1 MGDCFSLYDIPYLS
15 ANTAIEIENL
25 MVNDEEPLSSLDKLT
40 KTLDSI
46 LKKEGFEE
54 NPVNVSLFH
63 GIFSTYNPNVKLK
76 TIDDLKTEYLK
87 VTRELKKELQNKLQK
102 KLKRMAEN

>member
-46 LKKEGFEE
+46 LKKEGFEIE
-54 NPVNVSLFH
+54 N
-63 GIFSTYNPNVKLK
+63 
-76 TIDDLKTEYLK
+76 
-87 VTRELKKELQNKLQK
+87 
-102 KLKRMAEN
+102 